1 MRRMVGRWR
10 PAGGLA
16 IRRRFCCRNQ
26 VPAAHRLAMAR
37 KSSRSLWT
45 DKLRGVAAN
54 PAGAKA
60 PRARKAA
67 PSMAGRGCRAII
79 LGIDPSLR
87 GTGLAVVDARA
98 EPMRLLASVTVKL
111 GPKFAPF
118 ECLGRIADEVERLA
132 RAHGVTHA
140 AIEETIYVQNFRT
153 AQAMGASRG
162 AALSVLARLGLKVGE
177 YAPARIKLA
186 VAGHGSA
193 KKEQVG
199 RMIRAAL
206 GLPAELAPDES
217 DAAAAA
223 LCHAFT
229 ARG

>member
-1 MRRMVGRWR
+1 
-10 PAGGLA
+10 
-16 IRRRFCCRNQ
+16 
-26 VPAAHRLAMAR
+26 MAR

-45 DKLRGVAAN
+45 DKLSGAAAS
-54 PAGAKA
+54 PTGAKS
-60 PRARKAA
+60 PRARKAVVT
-67 PSMAGRGCRAII
+67 PTGRGCRAII

-87 GTGLAVVDARA
+87 GTGLAVIDART

-111 GPKFAPF
+111 GPKLEPY
-118 ECLGRIADEVERLA
+118 ECMGRIADAVEKLT
-132 RAHGVTHA
+132 RAHAVTHA

-162 AALSVLARLGLKVGE
+162 AALSVLARLGVRVGE
-177 YAPARIKLA
+177 YAPTRIKLA

-193 KKEQVG
+193 SKEQVG
-199 RMIRAAL
+199 RMIRTVLRLGDAL
-206 GLPAELAPDES
+206 ALDES

>member
-1 MRRMVGRWR
+1 
-10 PAGGLA
+10 
-16 IRRRFCCRNQ
+16 
-26 VPAAHRLAMAR
+26 MAR

-45 DKLRGVAAN
+45 DKLSGGAAST
-54 PAGAKA
+54 AGAKS
-60 PRARKAA
+60 PRARKAVVT
-67 PSMAGRGCRAII
+67 PAGRGCRAII

-87 GTGLAVVDARA
+87 GTGLAVIDART

-111 GPKFAPF
+111 GPKLEPY
-118 ECLGRIADEVERLA
+118 ECMGRIADAVEKLA
-132 RAHGVTHA
+132 RAHAVTHA

-162 AALSVLARLGLKVGE
+162 AALSVLARLGVRVGE
-177 YAPARIKLA
+177 YAPTRIKLA

-193 KKEQVG
+193 SKEQVG
-199 RMIRAAL
+199 RMIRTVLRLGDAL
-206 GLPAELAPDES
+206 ALDES

>member
-1 MRRMVGRWR
+1 
-10 PAGGLA
+10 
-16 IRRRFCCRNQ
+16 
-26 VPAAHRLAMAR
+26 MAR
-37 KSSRSLWT
+37 KSSRALWT
-45 DKLRGVAAN
+45 DKLRGGAAT
-54 PAGAKA
+54 PAGKA
-60 PRARKAA
+60 PRGRKAA
-67 PSMAGRGCRAII
+67 PVMAGRGCRAII

-87 GTGLAVVDARA
+87 GTGLAVIDARA
-98 EPMRLLASVTVKL
+98 EPMRLLASATVKL
-111 GPKFAPF
+111 GPKLAPY
-118 ECLGRIADEVERLA
+118 ECLGRIADAVERLA
-132 RAHGVTHA
+132 TAHGVTHA

-162 AALSVLARLGLKVGE
+162 AALSVLARLGVKVGE

-186 VAGHGSA
+186 VAGHGAA

-199 RMIRAAL
+199 RMIRATL

-223 LCHAFT
+223 LCHAHT

>member
-1 MRRMVGRWR
+1 
-10 PAGGLA
+10 
-16 IRRRFCCRNQ
+16 
-26 VPAAHRLAMAR
+26 MAR

-45 DKLRGVAAN
+45 DKLRGVAST
-54 PAGAKA
+54 PTGAPA

-67 PSMAGRGCRAII
+67 PAAAARGCRAVI

-87 GTGLAVVDARA
+87 GTGLAVVDSRV

-111 GPKFAPF
+111 GPKLAPY
-118 ECLGRIADEVERLA
+118 ECLGRIADAVEALA
-132 RAHGVTHA
+132 REHKVTQA

-153 AQAMGASRG
+153 AQAMGASCG
-162 AALSVLARLGLKVGE
+162 AALSVLARLGVKVGE
-177 YAPARIKLA
+177 YAPTRIKLA

-199 RMIRAAL
+199 RMVRSVL
-206 GLPAELAPDES
+206 GLSAELALDES

>member
-1 MRRMVGRWR
+1 
-10 PAGGLA
+10 
-16 IRRRFCCRNQ
+16 
-26 VPAAHRLAMAR
+26 MAR

-45 DKLRGVAAN
+45 DKLRGVAST

-67 PSMAGRGCRAII
+67 LASAGRGCRAII

-87 GTGLAVVDARA
+87 GTGLAVVDARV
-98 EPMRLLASVTVKL
+98 EPMRLLASVTLKL
-111 GPKFAPF
+111 GPKLEPY
-118 ECLGRIADEVERLA
+118 ECMGRIADAVEKLIRE
-132 RAHGVTHA
+132 HGVTHA
-140 AIEETIYVQNFRT
+140 SIEETIYVQNFRT

-162 AALSVLARLGLKVGE
+162 AALSVLARLDVKVGE
-177 YAPARIKLA
+177 YAPTRIKLA
-186 VAGHGSA
+186 VAGHGGAS
-193 KKEQVG
+193 KEQVG
-199 RMIRAAL
+199 RMIRTVLRLGDTLAL
-206 GLPAELAPDES
+206 DES

>member
-1 MRRMVGRWR
+1 
-10 PAGGLA
+10 
-16 IRRRFCCRNQ
+16 
-26 VPAAHRLAMAR
+26 MAR

-45 DKLRGVAAN
+45 DKLSGAAAS
-54 PAGAKA
+54 PAGAKS
-60 PRARKAA
+60 PRARKAVVT
-67 PSMAGRGCRAII
+67 PAGRGCRAII

-87 GTGLAVVDARA
+87 GTGLAVIDART

-111 GPKFAPF
+111 GPKLEPY
-118 ECLGRIADEVERLA
+118 ECMGRIADAVEKLT
-132 RAHGVTHA
+132 RAHAVTHA

-162 AALSVLARLGLKVGE
+162 AALSVLARLGVRVGE
-177 YAPARIKLA
+177 YAPTRIKLA

-193 KKEQVG
+193 SKEQVG
-199 RMIRAAL
+199 RMIRTVLRLGDAL
-206 GLPAELAPDES
+206 ALDES